1 MLNQTSVTEE
11 SVKQFDASL
20 SPQTMTSPS
29 NPQTSQQIKQQA
41 HHQANQQS
49 NQEQQYRASAY
60 SILAALLSQVPETEV
75 LKHVANFSQVAVD
88 EDELLLAMSTLGL
101 AAKSSDQSAI
111 DDEYHDLFIGL
122 GRGEL
127 VPYGSWYLTGF
138 LMERPL
144 SILRDDLK
152 ALGFERDED
161 VVEPEDH
168 VAALCEVMSL
178 LVTDGISNDDASS
191 NDKSNAETQIIF
203 FEKHINPWMD
213 RFFNDLSE
221 ADSAVF
227 YRAVGRFGSAFLN
240 LEKQY
245 LLA

>member
-1 MLNQTSVTEE
+1 MSGETMSVNQE
-11 SVKQFDASL
+11 D
-20 SPQTMTSPS
+20 
-29 NPQTSQQIKQQA
+29 
-41 HHQANQQS
+41 S

-60 SILAALLSQVPETEV
+60 SILAALLRKVPEGEV
-75 LKHVANFSQVAVD
+75 LEHVANFSEVSVD
-88 EDELLLAMSTLGL
+88 EDEMLLAMSTLGL
-101 AAKSSDQSAI
+101 AAKSSELSAI

-127 VPYGSWYLTGF
+127 VPYGSWYMTGY
-138 LMERPL
+138 LMEKPL

-152 ALGFERDED
+152 DLGFERDES

-178 LVTDGISNDDASS
+178 LISDAGV
-191 NDKSNAETQIIF
+191 DAETQTAF
-203 FEKHINPWMD
+203 FEKHMSSWMGK
-213 RFFNDLSE
+213 FFTDLSE
-221 ADSAVF
+221 AESAVF

-245 LLA
+245 LLV

>member
-1 MLNQTSVTEE
+1 MSLQTHEPQRSHVGEKVIPFSHDE
-11 SVKQFDASL
+11 L
-20 SPQTMTSPS
+20 SGEIEPMSE
-29 NPQTSQQIKQQA
+29 NVD
-41 HHQANQQS
+41 S
-49 NQEQQYRASAY
+49 NQEQLYRASAY
-60 SILAALLSQVPETEV
+60 SILAALLRKVPTNEV
-75 LKHVANFSQVAVD
+75 LDHVANFSDVAVD
-88 EDELLLAMSTLGL
+88 EDELLLSMSTLGL
-101 AAKSSDQSAI
+101 AAKSSELSAI

-127 VPYGSWYLTGF
+127 VPYGSWYLTGY
-138 LMERPL
+138 LMEKPL

-152 ALGFERDED
+152 LLGFERDES

-178 LVTDGISNDDASS
+178 LVS
-191 NDKSNAETQIIF
+191 DKDVSTEAQTIF
-203 FEKHINPWMD
+203 FEKHMSPWMD

-221 ADSAVF
+221 AESAVF

-245 LLA
+245 LLV